1 MNLDAGSRF
10 LLTVCHLRPHRI
22 CPRPSI
28 SGHSFF
34 RSASSACLPLCPWPV
49 QSTQQEYRF
58 DINVCLTA
66 AILSLVKEMANNASD
81 NAANAA
87 PKQRGRP
94 FPKGKSSNPAGRPA
108 ASRHRI
114 SLLVKGLIESRAEE
128 LAERALQSAL
138 AGDGVLLKAVLDRLA
153 PPRKERPVA
162 VDLPALTSPADA
174 PAIAAALLQKAA
186 AGALTP
192 SEAAGLAGLLESY
205 RRPSELAD
213 IVARLKAPEERRP

>member
-1 MNLDAGSRF
+1 
-10 LLTVCHLRPHRI
+10 
-22 CPRPSI
+22 
-28 SGHSFF
+28 
-34 RSASSACLPLCPWPV
+34 
-49 QSTQQEYRF
+49 
-58 DINVCLTA
+58 
-66 AILSLVKEMANNASD
+66 MANNASD